1 MILTIKGSLTDL
13 NTYINAERSNRFMGS
28 TVKKNNTHAVHN
40 AAIEQHL
47 KKIRPPVFFAFRW
60 YCKDKK
66 KDKDNIAF
74 AKKYIFDGLILA
86 KVLTNDGWN
95 DIEGWS
101 DDFYIDVDNPRIE
114 VEITAA

>member
-1 MILTIKGSLTDL
+1 MIIKVGLTDL
-13 NTYINAERSNRFMGS
+13 NSYIKAERSNKFLSAKIKKQNTEFVYTEAIRQH
-28 TVKKNNTHAVHN
+28 VKR
-40 AAIEQHL
+40 
-47 KKIRPPVFFAFRW
+47 IRPPVFFAFRW

-86 KVLTNDGWN
+86 KVLANDGWN

-101 DDFYIDVDNPRIE
+101 DDFYIDADNPRIE
-114 VEITAA
+114 IDIVAA